1 MSGEWGGADQFLL
14 VYVLA
19 PVIGALVAG
28 SLYFVLVIAPG
39 KRGVGG
45 VEPVG

>member
-1 MSGEWGGADQFLL
+1 
-14 VYVLA
+14 VLA
-19 PVIGALVAG
+19 PVVGALVAG
-28 SLYFVLVIAPG
+28 FGYFYLVIAPG

>member
-1 MSGEWGGADQFLL
+1 
-14 VYVLA
+14 
-19 PVIGALVAG
+19 VACV
-28 SLYFVLVIAPG
+28 LYFVVTVAPG

>member
-1 MSGEWGGADQFLL
+1 VA
-14 VYVLA
+14 
-19 PVIGALVAG
+19 AL
-28 SLYFVLVIAPG
+28 LYFAVVLTPG